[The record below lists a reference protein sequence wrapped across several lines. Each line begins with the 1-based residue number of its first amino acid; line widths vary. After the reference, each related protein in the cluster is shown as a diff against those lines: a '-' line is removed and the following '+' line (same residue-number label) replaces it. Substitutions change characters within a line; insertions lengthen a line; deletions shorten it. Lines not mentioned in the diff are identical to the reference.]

1 MGNRMTRLR
10 LPFLATVLLI
20 ACCAIA
26 TAAELTITPDHANGC
41 YAAGEPVTW
50 TIKGGAADA
59 ALPYT
64 VQTEGLTEVAK
75 GKLSFVEG
83 AAHVSAKLDRPGTLL
98 LTVRADAKKIVRGG
112 AAIAWPQ
119 IKPSAPEP
127 ADFDAFWSQKLKE
140 LAAVPAN
147 PVLEEIA
154 SGSPQ
159 VQLWKITM
167 DNIRGS
173 KIHGYLARPRGAA
186 KLPAMLQVQY
196 AGVYPLQ
203 KEWVLGPAKAGW
215 LALNIIA
222 HDLPV
227 DRDKA
232 FYEAQNNGPLKDY
245 LHQGGEDREKCYYLR
260 MYLSCYRAVDY
271 LAGRSDWNKTTLL
284 VQGGSQGGM
293 QSVITAGLH
302 PAVTAITADV
312 PAGADQ
318 TGSLAGRA
326 VGYPYWVKSEEGL
339 KTAAYF
345 DTVNF
350 AKRIHCPALVGM
362 GLVDTTCPSAGV
374 FTMFNQIKAPKRVV
388 IMPDAAHQGAHK
400 AYYVAKEQWWK
411 AAAQDAPLPMK

>member
-1 MGNRMTRLR
+1 MKRTLS
-10 LPFLATVLLI
+10 PILAVLLFI
-20 ACCAIA
+20 ATCAIA
-26 TAAELTITPDHANGC
+26 AAAQLTITPDHPDGC
-41 YAAGEPVTW
+41 YAIGEPVTW
-50 TIKGGAADA
+50 TVKGAAADA

-64 VQTEGLTEVAK
+64 VQSEGLTEIAK
-75 GKLSFVEG
+75 GKLTFADGSAKV
-83 AAHVSAKLDRPGTLL
+83 VAKLDRPGTLL
-98 LTVRADAKKIVRGG
+98 MTVSVDAKTKVRGG
-112 AAIAWPQ
+112 AAVAWTQ

-127 ADFDAFWSQKLKE
+127 ADFDEFWAAKRKE

-147 PVLEEIA
+147 PVLEEVD

-167 DNIRGS
+167 DNIRGT
-173 KIHGYLARPRGAA
+173 KIHGYLARPKGATGP
-186 KLPAMLQVQY
+186 LPAMLQVQY

-203 KEWVLGPAKAGW
+203 KAWVVGPAKSGW

-227 DRDKA
+227 DRDPS
-232 FYEAQNNGPLKDY
+232 FYDQQNNGPLKDY

-271 LAGRSDWNKTTLL
+271 LAGRPDWNKTTLL

-293 QSVITAGLH
+293 QSVMTAGFH

-318 TGSLAGRA
+318 TGSLAARA
-326 VGYPYWVKSEEGL
+326 VGYPYWAKTAAGL

-350 AKRIHCPALVGM
+350 AKRIHCPVLVGM
-362 GLVDTTCPSAGV
+362 GLVDTTCPSACV
-374 FTMFNQIKAPKRVV
+374 FAMFNQISSPKRVV
-388 IMPDAAHQGAHK
+388 IMPDAAHQGAHA
-400 AYYVAKEQWWK
+400 AYNAAKNAWWQ
-411 AAAQDAPLPMK
+411 AAVKGAPLPMK